1 MNDHNFYEAKN
12 WFEDL
17 RNQLIKI
24 ITEIDGSDFIKTNW
38 THRHQGGGTMAK
50 IRGSVV
56 EKGGV
61 NISSVSGKCCPIS
74 PSASAPRMA
83 SISA

>member
-1 MNDHNFYEAKN
+1 MTDHNFNEAKN

-50 IRGSVV
+50 I
-56 EKGGV
+56 KG
-61 NISSVSGKCCPIS
+61 
-74 PSASAPRMA
+74 
-83 SISA
+83 